1 MKLRKSLL
9 AVGCALFGATTL
21 APLPLAAQ
29 EKKPN
34 IVFIL
39 VDNVGWGD
47 FGVDGGTVPT
57 PRIDELA
64 REGVDSTAKRNAS
77 SKPDFDVPAKL

>member
-1 MKLRKSLL
+1 MNLPRKLLGL
-9 AVGCALFGATTL
+9 GCALFGAATL
-21 APLPLAAQ
+21 AALPLAAQ

-47 FGVDGGTVPT
+47 FGLYGGTVPT
-57 PRIDELA
+57 LD
-64 REGVDSTAKRNAS
+64 
-77 SKPDFDVPAKL
+77 KLTVKVGPPQA